1 MIISSFKG
9 IDTLRD
15 PEGTMTIRTP
25 FTDDIAA
32 SFSHQGVLNNFLSH
46 GDIEYSGRKQHE
58 ISIAFQN
65 YENRKF
71 TEFDYNKRK
80 VSVEI
85 NIDNAD
91 GISAS
96 AIFKTPY
103 TEDIALTAEHKG
115 ELLNFNSRG
124 DVAYSGKKQHVASVL
139 HIVCERCL

>member
-1 MIISSFKG
+1 MDF
-9 IDTLRD
+9 
-15 PEGTMTIRTP
+15 
-25 FTDDIAA
+25 FTT
-32 SFSHQGVLNNFLSH
+32 
-46 GDIEYSGRKQHE
+46 
-58 ISIAFQN
+58 QN

-103 TEDIALTAEHKG
+103 TEDIGFLPLYVTSPLELKFKSSPLCSAVSAMSSVYGVLNIALA
-115 ELLNFNSRG
+115 LIPSALWLNLI
-124 DVAYSGKKQHVASVL
+124 QQT
-139 HIVCERCL
+139 E

>member
-1 MIISSFKG
+1 MIIRKTVSYDIS

-32 SFSHQGVLNNFLSH
+32 SFSHQGVLSNFLSH

-85 NIDNAD
+85 NIDKAAMSSVN
-91 GISAS
+91 GVLIVIVPSGS
-96 AIFKTPY
+96 RNVSIEMSYETVF
-103 TEDIALTAEHKG
+103 
-115 ELLNFNSRG
+115 LL
-124 DVAYSGKKQHVASVL
+124 
-139 HIVCERCL
+139 